1 MVISLPPTDNGVTAM
16 AKKLTDLGLRHL
28 KAGNKRREVPD
39 GGCTGLYL
47 VLQPQPSTA
56 RSWCVR
62 YRHGGRPRKLTLG
75 SLPGLTLSEARVK
88 AAAAL
93 AEVHRGTDPI
103 LTAQAARRLAREQA
117 IAQSGNSVERL
128 AGLYLEHARAKMRPN
143 SWSAVEGTFR
153 REVLPRWRGRLA
165 GDIGKSDIRE
175 LLRDIHRTRPIAS
188 NRCQA
193 ILSGFFGWLVDQDYL
208 LGSPMV
214 GIKRLALEVV
224 RERCLSD
231 DEIRRFWSATETL
244 PRPYGDIYR
253 LLLLSAARRQEV
265 AEMRWGELDVAN
277 KLWTL
282 PAARSKTKVPHLLP
296 LGQTAWGIIA
306 AQPRQSDYVFGRA
319 RRGFSVIKPLLDEVV
334 KPDEPWVTHDLRR
347 SARSLLSRG
356 HVPSD
361 VAELMLGHLLPG
373 MRRRYDRHQF
383 VHEKREG
390 FVKLEREV
398 DLILNPS
405 QADVVPLRPR

>member
-1 MVISLPPTDNGVTAM
+1 M
-16 AKKLTDLGLRHL
+16 AKKLTDFSLRHL
-28 KAGNKRREVPD
+28 KAGSKRREVPD
-39 GGCTGLYL
+39 GGCSGLYL
-47 VLQPQPSTA
+47 ILQPQPSTA

-93 AEVHRGTDPI
+93 AEVYRGTDPI
-103 LTAQAARRLAREQA
+103 LTAQAAKRLARQQA
-117 IAQSGNSVERL
+117 IAQCGNSVERL
-128 AGLYLEHARAKMRPN
+128 AGLYLEHAQQKMRPN
-143 SWSAVEGTFR
+143 SFSAVERTFR
-153 REVLPRWRGRLA
+153 NEALPRWRGRMA
-165 GDIGKSDIRE
+165 ADIGKADAKE

-188 NRCQA
+188 NRTQA
-193 ILSGFFGWLVDQDYL
+193 ILSGFFSWLVDQDYL

-214 GIKRLALEVV
+214 GIKRLAQENV

-231 DEIRRFWSATETL
+231 DEIRRFWSATEAL
-244 PRPYGDIYR
+244 PAAYRDIYR

-265 AEMRWGELDVAN
+265 AEMRWAELDVAN

-282 PAARSKTKVPHLLP
+282 PALRSKTKVPHLMP
-296 LGQTAWGIIA
+296 LGQMAWDIIA
-306 AQPRQSDYVFGRA
+306 AQPRQSDYVFGRP
-319 RRGFSVIKPLLDEVV
+319 RSGFSAIKPILDEHM
-334 KPDEPWVTHDLRR
+334 KPDEGWVTHDLRR
-347 SARSLLSRG
+347 TSRSLLSRG

-383 VHEKREG
+383 HHEKAEG

-398 DLILNPS
+398 SLILHPPA
-405 QADVVPLRPR
+405 ADVVPFRR

>member
-1 MVISLPPTDNGVTAM
+1 M
-16 AKKLTDLGLRHL
+16 AKKLTDFSLRHL
-28 KAGNKRREVPD
+28 KAGSKRREVPD

-47 VLQPQPSTA
+47 VVQPSGVK
-56 RSWCVR
+56 SWAVR
-62 YRHGGRPRKLTLG
+62 YRYGGKPRKLTLG

-103 LTAQAARRLAREQA
+103 QTAQAAKRLAKQQA

-128 AGLYLEHARAKMRPN
+128 AGLYLEHAQQKMRPN
-143 SWSAVEGTFR
+143 SFSAVERTFR
-153 REVLPRWRGRLA
+153 NEALPRWRGRLA
-165 GDIGKSDIRE
+165 GDIGKADVKE

-188 NRCQA
+188 NRTQA
-193 ILSGFFGWLVDQDYL
+193 ILSGFFSWLVNEDYL

-214 GIKRLALEVV
+214 GIKRLAQENV

-231 DEIRRFWSATETL
+231 DEIRRFWAATEML
-244 PRPYGDIYR
+244 PAAYRDIYR

-265 AEMRWGELDVAN
+265 AEMRWAELDVAN
-277 KLWTL
+277 KVWTL

-296 LGQTAWGIIA
+296 LGQTAWDIIA
-306 AQPRQSDYVFGRA
+306 AQPRQSDYVWGRA
-319 RRGFSVIKPLLDEVV
+319 RRGFSVIKPILDEHMH
-334 KPDEPWVTHDLRR
+334 KLKQERGCDRSIPPDEGWVTHDLRR
-347 SARSLLSRG
+347 TARSLLSRG

-373 MRRRYDRHQF
+373 MRRRYDRHLF
-383 VHEKREG
+383 HHEKAEG
-390 FVKLEREV
+390 FAALEREI
-398 DLILNPS
+398 DLILHPLA
-405 QADVVPLRPR
+405 ADVVPFRR